1 MDKQKENLGTGYVAD
16 ACKAVGVSNTV
27 FYTAK
32 QKFEKGQRLTKGEL
46 KVLSKHKELVE
57 EAEMMLKGLKS

>member
-1 MDKQKENLGTGYVAD
+1 MDNQKENLGIGYVAD